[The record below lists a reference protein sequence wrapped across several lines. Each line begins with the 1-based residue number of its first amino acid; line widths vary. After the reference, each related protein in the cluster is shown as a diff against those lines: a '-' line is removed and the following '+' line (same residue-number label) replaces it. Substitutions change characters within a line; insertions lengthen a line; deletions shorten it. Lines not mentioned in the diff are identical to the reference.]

1 MKCRFK
7 SSELWSGSFVAP
19 SVLQRALGLGK
30 RIPDRDPIGCP
41 SRGPRRRCVTLL
53 DRPVAGL
60 AGLLANQQARR
71 ALRFPPAGICRLGS
85 RDPNVP
91 EAGPQSSGTLLGAG
105 LRVLRN
111 QPRLGG
117 GRDGSDGGSSCS
129 WSPEA
134 PAGPGK
140 HGH

>member
-1 MKCRFK
+1 M
-7 SSELWSGSFVAP
+7 
-19 SVLQRALGLGK
+19 
-30 RIPDRDPIGCP
+30 
-41 SRGPRRRCVTLL
+41 TLL

-60 AGLLANQQARR
+60 AGLPANQQARR
-71 ALRFPPAGICRLGS
+71 SLRFPAAGFCRLGS

-105 LRVLRN
+105 LRVPRN
-111 QPRLGG
+111 KPRLGG
-117 GRDGSDGGSSCS
+117 GRDDSDGGSSCS

-140 HGH
+140 HGE